1 MNIGYAIR
9 FSQDGNMVCATYHD
23 FINLQES
30 PAGFGETRRLAMM
43 ALQQESPLRCQ
54 QALWWG
60 YGAPAGV
67 CGEPAY
73 GNYVGLPRLNNQEL
87 WFTKQTARCPNHGGP
102 TWEKATEE
110 MIEAIRKEAERGS
123 K

>member
-1 MNIGYAIR
+1 MQVNYPIL
-9 FSQDGNMVCATYHD
+9 FSQDGNMVCATYHN

-43 ALQQESPLRCQ
+43 ALQTEAPLRCQ
-54 QALWWG
+54 KALWFG

-67 CGEPAY
+67 CGEKSY
-73 GNYVGLPRLNNQEL
+73 GNYVGLPRLRNQEI
-87 WFTKQTARCPNHGGP
+87 WFTPQTARCPKHDGP
-102 TWEKATEE
+102 TWEKAIEE
-110 MIEAIRKEAERGS
+110 MIDTHKET